1 MKNFLTNRIF
11 MLVAIFVCIFTLCFG
26 IYEYKREHTFRCDIL
41 HAQLQLNNY
50 TMKDN
55 SVRITIV
62 DTIGNVLYDNKE
74 KDVSRLSNHIKRKE
88 IRDALLHGSGYDI
101 KRESATDGETYFYSA
116 TYFPDRGV
124 IIRSAVPY
132 SAPLTHS
139 LERNYTFFY
148 YTIGIFLLIAFVL
161 YLKYRLSKSEQEKQR
176 IKRQVTENAAHELKT
191 PAATIEGYLET
202 LVNNPDLPK
211 EQRETFI
218 SNCFSQSQRMCNLLR
233 DMSTLT
239 RLDEANLPRPNTKVN
254 CYDIINNIIQETSD
268 SFNQKNISVEF
279 NSNTN
284 LFIDGDDS
292 LLYSLFRNIFDN
304 TLAYATNASY
314 FRIDVKDSKDYIS
327 FNFIDNGIG
336 VPNEELSHIFERFYR
351 IDKSRSRRLGGT
363 GLGLA
368 IVKNIAIQYGGSVN
382 ASTTNSRGLTISV
395 TLRR

>member
-1 MKNFLTNRIF
+1 MKNGLTNRIF
-11 MLVAIFVCIFTLCFG
+11 IFATISVCIFTLCFG

-55 SVRITIV
+55 SVRLTMI
-62 DTIGNVLYDNKE
+62 DTTGNVLFDNKE
-74 KDVSRLSNHIKRKE
+74 KDVSKFSNHLKRKE
-88 IRDALLHGSGYDI
+88 IQDALLHGSGYDI
-101 KRESATDGETYFYSA
+101 KRESATNGETYFYSA
-116 TYFPDRGV
+116 TYFPDRGI

-132 SAPLTHS
+132 SAPLTQS

-161 YLKYRLSKSEQEKQR
+161 YLRYRLSKSEQEKQR

-202 LVNNPDLPK
+202 IVNNPDLPK
-211 EQRETFI
+211 EQRELFI
-218 SNCFSQSQRMCNLLR
+218 SNCFSQSQRMCNLLS

-239 RLDEANLPRPNTKVN
+239 RLDEANLPRPNTTID
-254 CYDIINNIIQETSD
+254 CTDIINNIIKETSN
-268 SFNQKNISVEF
+268 SFKQKNISVEF
-279 NSNTN
+279 NSDVS
-284 LFIDGDDS
+284 LEFEGDDS

-304 TLAYATNASY
+304 TLAYATNASL
-314 FRIDVKDSKDYIS
+314 FKIEAKEIRDYVS
-327 FNFIDNGIG
+327 FNFIDNGVG

-382 ASTTNSRGLTISV
+382 ASTTNGGGLTISV
-395 TLRR
+395 TLKK